1 MQWLQ
6 DNYSLLILIAIIATY
21 FIISGKQSL
30 MKWLL
35 YAVTLAEE
43 DLGAGT
49 GRLKL
54 VQVYSDFVANYPIFS
69 KIIPF
74 ALFSYWVDIVLK
86 EMRDMLEKN
95 QKINAIVKGDD

>member
-1 MQWLQ
+1 MQWLYE
-6 DNYSLLILIAIIATY
+6 NYSLLIVIAVIVTY
-21 FIISGKQSL
+21 FIIFGKQSL

-54 VQVYSDFVANYPIFS
+54 IQVYSSFVANYPIFS

-74 ALFSYWVDIVLK
+74 ALFSAWVDIALK
-86 EMRDMLEKN
+86 EMRDMLEENK
-95 QKINAIVKGDD
+95 KINALVMGDD